1 MTPGHW
7 YDLRVRN
14 DERRTEERDRRKDE
28 IRHDYNVSNG
38 EEKNI
43 IRSIIMKQVYMHI
56 SQVLV
61 TIRKYPQ
68 AAIRC
73 NILTWHIIR
82 GCE

>member
-14 DERRTEERDRRKDE
+14 DERRTEEKDGRRDE

-43 IRSIIMKQVYMHI
+43 VRSII
-56 SQVLV
+56 
-61 TIRKYPQ
+61 
-68 AAIRC
+68 
-73 NILTWHIIR
+73 
-82 GCE
+82 